1 MNRANVIGTEKSI
14 EGAIMMAVGL
24 FITAWVIS
32 AGWKRG
38 QK

>member
-1 MNRANVIGTEKSI
+1 MIGTEKSI